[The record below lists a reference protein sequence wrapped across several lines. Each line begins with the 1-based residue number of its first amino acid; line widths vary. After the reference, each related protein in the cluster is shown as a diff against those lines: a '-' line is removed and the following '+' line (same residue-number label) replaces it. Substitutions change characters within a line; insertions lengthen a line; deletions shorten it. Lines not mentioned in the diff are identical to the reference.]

1 LPTVSSTS
9 TSDERE
15 PFTEKKSSSFTRLIA
30 NVAVMKATE
39 QRIKLATMEPKQVAD
54 EIGDFIVCQ
63 VLEMDKTGGVV
74 GLSGGVDS
82 TSVAALTKRAFDKHN
97 VKFPDRPLEL
107 VGFILP
113 SKTNGPKDA
122 EDGLKAATRL
132 GIRHEVRA
140 IEAIVDAFMS
150 TNPEALGQKYHRGNL
165 TSEIRA
171 AILHAKGATEN
182 KLVIG
187 TGNKDEDY
195 GVAYYTLFGDGAVH
209 LNPIGNLPKR
219 LVREMAGYLGFDDLA
234 GRVSTAGLEPG
245 QTSFKDLGCDYEF
258 AELVLNGLEQGVQA
272 DDLAENSQV
281 AAYGRQQIEKYIE
294 WYKAPKL
301 ASVEALVAEVLK
313 RHQIALRKAEIVNPE
328 IAPITLRYE

>member
-1 LPTVSSTS
+1 MQL
-9 TSDERE
+9 
-15 PFTEKKSSSFTRLIA
+15 
-30 NVAVMKATE
+30 TE
-39 QRIKLATMEPKQVAD
+39 QLIKLASMDPEQVAD
-54 EIGDFIVCQ
+54 EIGDFIVRQ

-82 TSVAALTKRAFDKHN
+82 TSVAALARRAFDKHN
-97 VKFPDRPLEL
+97 VQHPDRPLEL

-113 SKTNGPKDA
+113 SKTNDPKDA
-122 EDGLKAATRL
+122 EDGLKVATRL
-132 GIRHEVRA
+132 GIRHEVVG
-140 IEAIVDAFMS
+140 IEVIVEAFKS
-150 TNPEALGQKYHRGNL
+150 TNPEALGNKYHRGNL

-171 AILHAKGATEN
+171 VVLHTKAAVEN

-209 LNPIGNLPKR
+209 LSPIGNLPKR
-219 LVREMAGYLGFDDLA
+219 LVRQMAAYLGFDDLS

-258 AELVLNGLEQGVQA
+258 AELVLNGFEQGIPA
-272 DDLAENSQV
+272 EELARNSQV
-281 AAYGRQQIEKYIE
+281 AEYGQQQIEKYIQ
-294 WYKAPKL
+294 WHQTPKFGTV
-301 ASVEALVAEVLK
+301 AALVAEVLR

-328 IAPITLRYE
+328 IAPITLRYGQGGC